1 MAFVGQLN
9 IKRVGRAV
17 KAEGGWWLLPGENGG
32 VWILG
37 GKPWGELTAVRQEVL
52 AMPKAEQGAWPR
64 RGSQGS
70 LWIPCLEL
78 VNVPQQDG
86 AAAKANVLYQH
97 LAAPGQ
103 PAGGL

>member
-1 MAFVGQLN
+1 MAAPRGERRSLDF
-9 IKRVGRAV
+9 
-17 KAEGGWWLLPGENGG
+17 GGKT
-32 VWILG
+32 LG
-37 GKPWGELTAVRQEVL
+37 GADCCRVRQEVL
-52 AMPKAEQGAWPR
+52 AVPKAEQGAWPR

-70 LWIPCLEL
+70 PWNPCLEL